1 MFIKMAE
8 IGQISVIINKKRI
21 VRLIETQSL
30 KNPVISISTLNQR
43 SDKADM
49 NQIRSAGIS
58 PAWTTEMDQWTTTSK
73 DSEKTDMD
81 EN

>member
-1 MFIKMAE
+1 
-8 IGQISVIINKKRI
+8 
-21 VRLIETQSL
+21 
-30 KNPVISISTLNQR
+30 
-43 SDKADM
+43 M